1 MKSATTFEFKYL
13 RYLSLPFLAILRRN
27 LSLLAYL
34 TIFSED
40 TIISMLQGE
49 GKLYKEAYITSKG
62 KPIALAKIE
71 DKYIFPF
78 RVFNN

>member
-1 MKSATTFEFKYL
+1 MLDDIPAIDINSDEAKL
-13 RYLSLPFLAILRRN
+13 LFL
-27 LSLLAYL
+27 
-34 TIFSED
+34 
-40 TIISMLQGE
+40 E
-49 GKLYKEAYITSKG
+49 GKGIYKEDMKDKGKFVYITSKG

>member
-1 MKSATTFEFKYL
+1 MLDDIPAIDINSDEAFLISRGQRIYKEDMK
-13 RYLSLPFLAILRRN
+13 
-27 LSLLAYL
+27 LL
-34 TIFSED
+34 
-40 TIISMLQGE
+40 E
-49 GKLYKEAYITSKG
+49 GKFYKEAYITSKG